1 MGFTLEKLAEAIGG
15 VVDGDA
21 TIEINS
27 INTPAEAVSGQITF
41 LSDSRYK
48 KELLNT
54 AASAVILREEDR
66 TACPVTALIVS
77 NPYVAY
83 AEVANLLYPTQREM
97 AGIHPTAVVDESCD
111 IAADVWVGPHCVVG
125 RNARINS
132 GCQIGPGCLIEQSAQ
147 VGANSVLLGNVAI
160 MHGCVVGQRV
170 LIHPGA
176 VVGSDGFGQA
186 NDNGRWKKIPQVGRV
201 VVGDDVEIGANTTID
216 RGSIGDTVVEE
227 GVKLDNLIHIA
238 HNVRVGAHTVMA
250 AGTGIAGS
258 TIIGRNCMLGG
269 SVGVSGHLI
278 IADNVTLTGRTT
290 VLQSVK
296 EPGSVYSS
304 GTPAEPNRQWHKN
317 YTRFKQLDEMARR
330 IKALEKLVAKIDG
343 KGN

>member
-1 MGFTLEKLAEAIGG
+1 MGFTLKQLADVIDG

-21 TIEINS
+21 TIEIDS
-27 INTPAEAVSGQITF
+27 INTPAEALSGQITF

-48 KELLNT
+48 KELQNT
-54 AASAVILREEDR
+54 SASAVILRQEDR
-66 TACPVTALIVS
+66 AACPVTALIVS
-77 NPYVAY
+77 NPYAAY
-83 AEVANLLYPTQREM
+83 AEVANLLYPAQREI
-97 AGIHPTAVVDESCD
+97 AGIHPTAVVDDSCE
-111 IAADVWVGPHCVVG
+111 IAADVWIGPHCVIG
-125 RNARINS
+125 RDVRIES
-132 GCQIGPGCLIEQSAQ
+132 GCQIGPGCLIEHNAQ
-147 VGANSVLLGNVAI
+147 IGADSVLIGNVAI
-160 MHGCVVGQRV
+160 MHHCAIGQRV
-170 LIHPGA
+170 LAHPGA

-186 NDNGRWKKIPQVGRV
+186 NDNGRWIKIPQVGRAII
-201 VVGDDVEIGANTTID
+201 GDDVEIGANTTID

-258 TIIGRNCMLGG
+258 TTIGRNCMIGG
-269 SVGVSGHLI
+269 SVGISGHLS

-296 EPGSVYSS
+296 ESGVYSS
-304 GTPAEPNRQWHKN
+304 GTPVETNRQWHKN
-317 YTRFKQLDEMARR
+317 YTRFKQLDEMAKR
-330 IKALEKLVAKIDG
+330 IKNLEKLVAKLEG